1 MSRQSEIRISNLIN
15 AGLGEIKKAV
25 NPHRYRLTA
34 LFVARLEGFEPPAS
48 SLGGTHSIRLSYK
61 RMGEKSISNCSE
73 KRLYHFPLRR
83 LVLYPAELQGH
94 I

>member
-1 MSRQSEIRISNLIN
+1 
-15 AGLGEIKKAV
+15 
-25 NPHRYRLTA
+25 
-34 LFVARLEGFEPPAS
+34 
-48 SLGGTHSIRLSYK
+48 
-61 RMGEKSISNCSE
+61 MGEKSISNCSE

>member
-48 SLGGTHSIRLSYK
+48 SLGVQKAEYHSLHR
-61 RMGEKSISNCSE
+61 SI
-73 KRLYHFPLRR
+73 L
-83 LVLYPAELQGH
+83 
-94 I
+94 